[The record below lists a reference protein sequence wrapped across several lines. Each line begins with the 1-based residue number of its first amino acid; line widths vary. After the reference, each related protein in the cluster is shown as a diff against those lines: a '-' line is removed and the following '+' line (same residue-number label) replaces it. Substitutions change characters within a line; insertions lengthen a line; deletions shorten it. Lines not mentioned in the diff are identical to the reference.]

1 MRIYFWNQGGGLQ
14 SELREGRRRKLL
26 DGGEMATRLGWL
38 LLPAILLLGAQMAR
52 EQDAV
57 HVAPLEQC
65 RADADS
71 WGIPGGTRAG
81 VGNSAGDEFNSFKSK
96 MDVGAVPSKV
106 LNTRNDELM
115 QCVNTDRLYSSR
127 YAVASLVY
135 KMAMFERMGDFMG
148 RHDLVSQ
155 FYQEDDQGKR

>member
-1 MRIYFWNQGGGLQ
+1 MKVARMSLPF
-14 SELREGRRRKLL
+14 
-26 DGGEMATRLGWL
+26 L
-38 LLPAILLLGAQMAR
+38 LLFVTSIAR
-52 EQDAV
+52 EQIAV

-65 RADADS
+65 RADADVWS
-71 WGIPGGTRAG
+71 IPNPKPPAAWH
-81 VGNSAGDEFNSFKSK
+81 SPEDEFNNFKSK
-96 MDVGAVPSKV
+96 MDVRAVPSRV

-135 KMAMFERMGDFMG
+135 KLAMFERMGNFMG
-148 RHDLVSQ
+148 RHNLVSQ